1 MAAKLHSPTHWHS
14 HTSKQIQWRGKK
26 GVMKKGRGFWR
37 KVGRESDIANSWM
50 STTLAERTPLAKLKM
65 KGTRPATKEKR

>member
-1 MAAKLHSPTHWHS
+1 VAW
-14 HTSKQIQWRGKK
+14 QK
-26 GVMKKGRGFWR
+26 GGHEKGEGGWR

>member
-1 MAAKLHSPTHWHS
+1 
-14 HTSKQIQWRGKK
+14 
-26 GVMKKGRGFWR
+26 
-37 KVGRESDIANSWM
+37 M